1 MDSARLRSRLR
12 NTLVAAQAITQDSEN
27 RSRDSV
33 ESTCLAILAL
43 SREPSI
49 ELVRMVRTL
58 QRLQNRDGSWPALD
72 SDDPD
77 GCWTT
82 ALAVLS
88 LMARRETSCVAQ
100 GMRWLLD
107 SRGREANWFWRWKL
121 STVDNKVKFDPTKF
135 GWNWIAGTTSWVIP
149 TAFALIALQKAREYG
164 LCRDFELSDR
174 VEVGTSMLLDRICP
188 GGGWN
193 AGNGVAFGV
202 PYSAYVDTTAI
213 ALLALARRKNE
224 SGVRTSLAW
233 LVNRLPGCPSP
244 YSLAWGTLA
253 LAAYRDGSREVGEA
267 LGRAANDLTDLI
279 GRGLGETGL
288 CTVAVSVLALDAVEG
303 DNIFELRP

>member
-1 MDSARLRSRLR
+1 MDSARLRSSLR
-12 NTLVAAQAITQDSEN
+12 NTLVAAQALTQNSEN
-27 RSRDSV
+27 RSQGSV

-43 SREPSI
+43 RREPSI

-58 QRLQNRDGSWPALD
+58 HRLQNRDGSWPAFD
-72 SDDPD
+72 GDEPD

-164 LCRDFELSDR
+164 LCRGFELTDR

-253 LAAYRDGSREVGEA
+253 LTAYRDGSREVGQA

-279 GRGLGETGL
+279 TPGRATTQNGLGESGKS
-288 CTVAVSVLALDAVEG
+288 AQVS
-303 DNIFELRP
+303 